1 MTSLSRQKILE
12 KLQHLQEY
20 IEYLHTLQKECSAE
34 QSFVSDF
41 HLFGNTERYL
51 QLSIQAIIDASH
63 LLILNLGFKRPTDN
77 YEAVSTLFEKNILA
91 DDLAHAITRMIGL
104 RNLLV
109 HEYGQI
115 YRKKSFTSFSTI
127 SRILKR
133 SEIKYPLSLRRIRA
147 TTPRLDKKY
156 LSW

>member
-115 YRKKSFTSFSTI
+115 DRKKIFHFLQHNLKDIEAFRDQI
-127 SRILKR
+127 SSVIAQDSRDNA
-133 SEIKYPLSLRRIRA
+133 A
-147 TTPRLDKKY
+147 T
-156 LSW
+156 